1 MVLDEGLMFCGRT
14 GGLGVVTTDKMVEAM
29 SGSRDRQSPRKLILP
44 VRKFQEE
51 GSAVRGGSYTIIL
64 RSHRSTML

>member
-1 MVLDEGLMFCGRT
+1 M
-14 GGLGVVTTDKMVEAM
+14 TTDKMVEAM